1 MIHRFKSS
9 QLTVNKKMKGIEQE
23 DFSKFSSQSLAKIIS
38 FSNPTMDVANARMDT
53 KLSTLKPL
61 LAKSIARTYEW
72 FDSDSGKSNIMSG
85 WRGAG
90 IVDAISKCRDN
101 SLSSILDPFERL
113 SLQSLS
119 YAYYTEYC
127 IHIFGNRYTLQFL
140 IQTTLSTFLIS
151 LQ

>member
-1 MIHRFKSS
+1 M
-9 QLTVNKKMKGIEQE
+9 TVINIKIKGIEQE
-23 DFSKFSSQSLAKIIS
+23 DFSTYLSQSLAKFIS
-38 FSNPTMDVANARMDT
+38 NNPTMDVADARMDT

-113 SLQSLS
+113 SL
-119 YAYYTEYC
+119 
-127 IHIFGNRYTLQFL
+127 
-140 IQTTLSTFLIS
+140 
-151 LQ
+151 